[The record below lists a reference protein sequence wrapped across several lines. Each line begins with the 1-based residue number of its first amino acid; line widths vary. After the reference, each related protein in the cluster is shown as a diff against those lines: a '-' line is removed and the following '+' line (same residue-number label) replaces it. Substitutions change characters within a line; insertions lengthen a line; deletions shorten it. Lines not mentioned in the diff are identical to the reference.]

1 MTKDRK
7 YIDDLVSIII
17 PVYNSEDFLAETLDS
32 VLRQTYRNW
41 ELLLVDDCS
50 TDASAEI
57 IRNYM
62 KMDDRIHYIHLT
74 ANSGAAVARN
84 TGLHA
89 SSGRY
94 ITYLDADDLWYPTK
108 LERQLAFLQENNV
121 SFSCCAY
128 DKIEQDGTP
137 LHKIVYMPSTM
148 NYHQL
153 LQNTIIQTV
162 GVIVDT
168 KYVDPAL
175 LEMPNV
181 RRGQD
186 FATWLQILRNGILF
200 HGQPEVLASYRRVTT
215 SLSSNKFRAVKR
227 TWNVYRN
234 IEQLSL
240 PYAGWCLMGYAYHAC
255 IKRIYVGKYIN
266 KVTSLVTDMHQ
277 CLRQSLTFTSSDCIH
292 PFPGKDLQ

>member
-1 MTKDRK
+1 MTNGRTF
-7 YIDDLVSIII
+7 IEDLVSIIV
-17 PVYNSEDFLAETLDS
+17 PVYNSEEYLAETLDS
-32 VLRQTYRNW
+32 VRRQTYCNW

-57 IRNYM
+57 IRTYM
-62 KMDDRIHYIHLT
+62 EKDDRIRYIPLT
-74 ANSGAAVARN
+74 VNSGAAVARN

-89 SSGRY
+89 SNGRY
-94 ITYLDADDLWYPTK
+94 IAYLDADDLWYPRK

-121 SFSCCAY
+121 CFSCCAY

-137 LHKIVYMPSTM
+137 LHKTIYMPNTM

-153 LQNTIIQTV
+153 LKNTIIQTV

-186 FATWLQILRNGILF
+186 FATWLQILRSGILF
-200 HGQPEVLASYRRVTT
+200 HGQPEVLASYRRVST
-215 SLSSNKFRAVKR
+215 SLSSNKFRAIKR
-227 TWNVYRN
+227 TWHVYRN
-234 IEQLSL
+234 VEHLPL
-240 PYAGWCLMGYAYHAC
+240 PYAMWCQVCYAYHASV
-255 IKRIYVGKYIN
+255 KRIYVGKYIK
-266 KVTSLVTDMHQ
+266 KVTNFVAYLNHAPQVRSRSH
-277 CLRQSLTFTSSDCIH
+277 SI
-292 PFPGKDLQ
+292 

>member
-1 MTKDRK
+1 MTNGRTF
-7 YIDDLVSIII
+7 IEDLVSIIV
-17 PVYNSEDFLAETLDS
+17 PVYNSEEYLAETLDS
-32 VLRQTYRNW
+32 VRRQTYCNW

-57 IRNYM
+57 IRTYM
-62 KMDDRIHYIHLT
+62 EKDDRIRYIPLT
-74 ANSGAAVARN
+74 VNSGAAVARN

-89 SSGRY
+89 SNGRY
-94 ITYLDADDLWYPTK
+94 IAYLDADDLWYPRK

-121 SFSCCAY
+121 CFSCCAY

-137 LHKIVYMPSTM
+137 LHKTVYMPNTM

-153 LQNTIIQTV
+153 LKNTIIQTV

-186 FATWLQILRNGILF
+186 FATWLQILRSGILF
-200 HGQPEVLASYRRVTT
+200 HGQPEVLASYRRVST
-215 SLSSNKFRAVKR
+215 SLSSNKFRAIKR
-227 TWNVYRN
+227 TWHVYRN
-234 IEQLSL
+234 VEHLPL
-240 PYAGWCLMGYAYHAC
+240 PYAMWCQVCYAYHASV
-255 IKRIYVGKYIN
+255 KRIYVGKYIK
-266 KVTSLVTDMHQ
+266 KVTNFVAYLNHAPQVRSRSH
-277 CLRQSLTFTSSDCIH
+277 SI
-292 PFPGKDLQ
+292 